1 MHKCMSIYRC
11 RRTGPGIDRLMGGT
25 VDLLVF
31 MSGAV
36 MGDVAIELW
45 YGGEARQYISTV
57 IRYCG
62 TMGWQ
67 FTIRI
72 VK

>member
-1 MHKCMSIYRC
+1 MDKLRG
-11 RRTGPGIDRLMGGT
+11 RA

-45 YGGEARQYISTV
+45 YGGEARQYIST
-57 IRYCG
+57 IMRYMCG
-62 TMGWQ
+62 TMGGQ
-67 FTIRI
+67 FRIRI